1 MSIQTFA
8 NRVHEGAVR
17 LGIVGFHKEMEI
29 AMNLFEMSSIDG
41 RARARESAHKETH
54 QTVWPSSTRQFGLV
68 K

>member
-54 QTVWPSSTRQFGLV
+54 QTV
-68 K
+68 